1 MHKHSKSAEQ
11 EQHEDGSAEA
21 ARSGAG
27 EVERLTAAL
36 ADKEKEISELK
47 DKYLRVLA
55 DAENARKR
63 IRQQSEDSI
72 RIQRENFLRDLLP
85 VADNLERAVE
95 AARTSSGDRQS
106 IAAGI
111 EMVLRAMLD
120 FLKGHGV
127 TQISAVGQPFDPQL
141 HEAVDHAPTE
151 THPPNTVIS
160 EHHRG
165 YQIGDR
171 MLRPARVTVARR
183 PEGGPPQ
190 DGENNGGAIH

>member
-11 EQHEDGSAEA
+11 ERHEDGSAEA
-21 ARSGAG
+21 AGSGAG

-36 ADKEKEISELK
+36 ADKEKELSELK

-55 DAENARKR
+55 DSENARKR
-63 IRQQSEDSI
+63 IRQQSEDSM

-85 VADNLERAVE
+85 IADNLERAVE
-95 AARTSSGDRQS
+95 AARASGDSQS
-106 IAAGI
+106 IVAGI

-127 TQISAVGQPFDPQL
+127 TQINAVGQPFDPQL

-151 THPPNTVIS
+151 AHPPNTVIS

-183 PEGGPPQ
+183 PEGGSSQ
-190 DGENNGGAIH
+190 NDENNGGAAH

>member
-1 MHKHSKSAEQ
+1 MHKHSKSADQ
-11 EQHEDGSAEA
+11 ERQEDGSAEA
-21 ARSGAG
+21 AHGAAG

-36 ADKEKEISELK
+36 AEKEKEISELK

-55 DAENARKR
+55 DSENARKR

-85 VADNLERAVE
+85 VADNLERAAE
-95 AARTSSGDRQS
+95 AARAAGDSQS

-120 FLKGHGV
+120 FMKGHGV
-127 TQISAVGQPFDPQL
+127 TQINAVGQPFDPQL
-141 HEAVDHAPTE
+141 HEAVDQKPTE
-151 THPPNTVIS
+151 AHPPNTVVS

-165 YQIGDR
+165 YQIGER

-183 PEGGPPQ
+183 PE
-190 DGENNGGAIH
+190 DGSSQSGEKNGGESH